1 MGACSD
7 VKMDN
12 DQGIEVVTNGS
23 GTWESKPEELILT
36 RGNFGTIEVDELY
49 KVTDAGGTSPPPKGQ
64 YKCLESSPAKK
75 RFRKH

>member
-12 DQGIEVVTNGS
+12 EQGIEVVTNGS
-23 GTWESKPEELILT
+23 GEWESQKKQLT
-36 RGNFGTIEVDELY
+36 LTKGNFGTIEVDEIY
-49 KVTDAGGTSPPPKGQ
+49 KVTDAGGASPPPKGR

-75 RFRKH
+75 RFTQY